1 MRDGR
6 SNKKEPKVK
15 LNHLIRAPEVRVID
29 DEGTMLGVMT
39 PQKAVEIAES
49 RGLDLVEVAPTA
61 KPPTCKIMDYGKF
74 LYEQKKK
81 AQESKKKQVIIDIK
95 ELQLRPRTDVHDVNV
110 KLGQA
115 RKFLL
120 SGDKVKLSMRFRGR
134 EMAHQEIGLELIKK
148 FLKDLEEVAIVE
160 SPPKIEGQQAFVMIA
175 PDAAKIKL
183 YKKARPA
190 EFKKKVAVEKET
202 KKPE

>member
-6 SNKKEPKVK
+6 SQQNKKEPKVR

-61 KPPTCKIMDYGKF
+61 KPPTCKIMDYGKY

-81 AQESKKKQVIIDIK
+81 TQESKKKQVVIVIK

-110 KLGQA
+110 KLNQA
-115 RKFLL
+115 KKFILG
-120 SGDKVKLSMRFRGR
+120 GDKVK
-134 EMAHQEIGLELIKK
+134 
-148 FLKDLEEVAIVE
+148 
-160 SPPKIEGQQAFVMIA
+160 
-175 PDAAKIKL
+175 
-183 YKKARPA
+183 
-190 EFKKKVAVEKET
+190 
-202 KKPE
+202 